1 MNIVFFTETEQAG
14 YFNRN
19 HPNARTDVG
28 WMIALEAYNLPLKY
42 IPKEKKFD
50 LGIVI
55 IPKTDPSR
63 VDVSEY
69 KKACKK
75 VAVMQE
81 GPNWY
86 YQDYSLSDQM
96 KYLENLNQSDFIF
109 AHNEGDTKYYKGLLP
124 NKKVYKLQSLMIED
138 EIKEDEMCPID
149 QRSGVMI
156 GGNCS
161 SWYGGIDS
169 YFLAFNYSDEIYAPI
184 MGEKTRF
191 KKEELGLR
199 INHLPYTLWSDW
211 IYQLSKRKLG
221 IHMMKTFA
229 AGTFSLNCSYLGIPC
244 VGYSYL
250 DTQRILHPE
259 LSVDYGDLEKASKIV
274 KLLKDDKDFYMNC
287 SEKTK
292 KLYTEHYHEGVFL
305 NKFRK
310 LCYEEVN
317 R

>member
-1 MNIVFFTETEQAG
+1 MKIVFFTETEEAG
-14 YFNRN
+14 YVDRDCL
-19 HPNARTDVG
+19 NARTDVS
-28 WMIALEAYNLPLKY
+28 WMIALKAYNFPLNFF
-42 IPKEKKFD
+42 IKEEKFD

-55 IPKTDPSR
+55 TPKNNPSR
-63 VDVSEY
+63 VNVSKY
-69 KKACKK
+69 KKGCKK

-86 YQDYSLSDQM
+86 YQDYPLSDQM
-96 KYLENLNQSDFIF
+96 VYLENLNQADFIF
-109 AHNEGDTKYYKGLLP
+109 AHNEEDIKYYKGLFP
-124 NKKVYKLQSLMIED
+124 SKEVYKLPSLMIED
-138 EIKEDEMCPID
+138 QIKQDQICSIDE
-149 QRSGVMI
+149 RSGVMI

-211 IYQLSKRKLG
+211 IHQLSKRQLG
-221 IHMMKTFA
+221 IHMMRTFA

-274 KLLKDDKDFYMNC
+274 KLLKDDEDFYISC
-287 SEKTK
+287 SKKTK
-292 KLYTEHYHEGVFL
+292 DLYNKHYHEEVFL
-305 NKFRK
+305 NKFHK
-310 LCYEEVN
+310 LYCEKIK